1 MVFDKIKQMLGLGG
15 NDTVAEQEEVE
26 FEEEEEDPEVVED
39 GEEEYE
45 EVNRD

>member
-26 FEEEEEDPEVVED
+26 FEEEDPEVVED